1 MNKYATSV
9 WVWVTVTMLFL
20 PADAR
25 PILAAM
31 IGTEALAEA
40 ARADQVREN
49 LKQSLATETVRTRL
63 TSWGIRPLEAESCIN
78 ALSDAEII
86 RIADQIEPLAAGGSG
101 GPWGIVGIALVVAFV
116 VLLITD
122 LLGYTD
128 FFNIR

>member
-1 MNKYATSV
+1 MNKYAASV

-20 PADAR
+20 PADAK

-40 ARADQVREN
+40 ARADQVRKN
-49 LKQSLATETVRTRL
+49 LEQRLATDRVRTRL
-63 TSWGIRPLEAESCIN
+63 LSWGITPLAAQTCIN
-78 ALSDAEII
+78 SLSDAEII
-86 RIADQIEPLAAGGSG
+86 RIANQLEILAAGGSG
-101 GPWGIVGIALVVAFV
+101 GPWGIVGIALVVTFL